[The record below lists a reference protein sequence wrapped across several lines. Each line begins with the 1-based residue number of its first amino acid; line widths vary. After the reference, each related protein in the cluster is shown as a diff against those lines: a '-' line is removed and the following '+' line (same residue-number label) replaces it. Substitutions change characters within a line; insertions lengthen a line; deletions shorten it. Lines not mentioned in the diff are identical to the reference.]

1 MPIGSI
7 EKGLAG
13 RRGTPWTAWPDIH
26 RCYGLPRSLLRVQDV
41 GHGRPCSNPLIRKQ
55 KTLQHSSGPVSRRRS
70 DAVVRQ
76 LPAPGVHSP
85 LFLLSDAVSAGQFA
99 SPNTGRN
106 LLGQCIKK
114 VSILLIRHAQRAR
127 AGQYRSGRP
136 RSSVPSSRV
145 SYALV
150 HPSSCICPWAR
161 ASRTSRPPP
170 VCPSPRV

>member
-1 MPIGSI
+1 M
-7 EKGLAG
+7 
-13 RRGTPWTAWPDIH
+13 AWPDIH
-26 RCYGLPRSLLRVQDV
+26 RCYGLPRSLLRVQGV
-41 GHGRPCSNPLIRKQ
+41 GHGRPRSDPLIRKQ
-55 KTLQHSSGPVSRRRS
+55 KTLQHSSGPRSRRKS
-70 DAVVRQ
+70 DVVVRQ

-114 VSILLIRHAQRAR
+114 VSIPLIRHARQEGV
-127 AGQYRSGRP
+127 GQYRSGSP

-150 HPSSCICPWAR
+150 HPSSCTCPWAR

-170 VCPSPRV
+170 ACPSLRG